1 MVRDMQ
7 QRETLRRL
15 DSDAKRHVVSTARDI
30 VYQQNYAVNSDAVKA
45 LLAEE
50 SLVPSAVSQTLHYPR
65 KCELNMIIYRTHF
78 LISLSRSDS
87 ALTCISCWLLTFCT
101 SSN

>member
-65 KCELNMIIYRTHF
+65 KCELNVY
-78 LISLSRSDS
+78 L
-87 ALTCISCWLLTFCT
+87 
-101 SSN
+101 